1 MKKLLLA
8 VFLIFTVAK
17 GQAESQVV
25 YFPVNFQFSEEVK
38 SFINESVKHFCSVA
52 VKNSNL
58 IKLIGFEVA
67 YDEDDQG
74 VVKTFLKALLEVE
87 YTKDGK
93 TNDTITVI
101 VNDVDLENP
110 QFPSLSLKG
119 LESTGGVCRD

>member
-8 VFLIFTVAK
+8 LFMIFTVAK

-25 YFPVNFQFSEEVK
+25 YFPASFQFSEEVK

-52 VKNSNL
+52 IKNSTI
-58 IKLIGFEVA
+58 IKLVGFEVA
-67 YDEDDQG
+67 YDEVEEG
-74 VVKTFLKALLEVE
+74 VVKTFIKAMLEVE

-101 VNDVDLENP
+101 VNDADLENP

-119 LESTGGVCRD
+119 LESSGGVCRD